1 MLVRMACVSDAVSGV
16 ARRCITA
23 GNDLKAASGVRR
35 IVSPCAGMAPP
46 AVTVGLKRIRWRLRV
61 RVGMCARGS
70 GRAVCCIG
78 ACGPRFVT
86 TGLWSMKQQY
96 FDDPDDD
103 AQLQAELS
111 RLAHQDD
118 DDDAVCSVVVLVG
131 VVPFLVLAWMVG
143 ASLVGVVSDGV
154 VGVALIVFAVF
165 NLALMIGLS

>member
-1 MLVRMACVSDAVSGV
+1 
-16 ARRCITA
+16 
-23 GNDLKAASGVRR
+23 
-35 IVSPCAGMAPP
+35 
-46 AVTVGLKRIRWRLRV
+46 
-61 RVGMCARGS
+61 
-70 GRAVCCIG
+70 
-78 ACGPRFVT
+78 
-86 TGLWSMKQQY
+86 MKQQY